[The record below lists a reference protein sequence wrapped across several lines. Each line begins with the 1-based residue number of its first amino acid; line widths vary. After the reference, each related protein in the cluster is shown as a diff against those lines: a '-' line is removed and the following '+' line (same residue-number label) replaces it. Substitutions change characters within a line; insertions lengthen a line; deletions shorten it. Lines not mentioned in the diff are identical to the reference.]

1 MDEVGATVTSAS
13 CDSLPLQPIE
23 PVAARR
29 RTKPVADRHGGFMLL
44 VGA

>member
-13 CDSLPLQPIE
+13 CGGLSLQPIE

-29 RTKPVADRHGGFMLL
+29 RTKPVADRDGGFMLL